1 MSTDD
6 DEPTREGPPH
16 ADDEPTGVRPDA
28 GSPRQTKLGHAAA
41 NPTEAGTPT
50 APPAAPP
57 PATEGAAVPGA
68 NDKTQSP
75 EAEPEKVSIGKA
87 VLGGVKDA
95 GAPIVRFLDAV
106 GGHLILMGRALSW
119 LPRRPYRLKNYL
131 EAAEYIGFGSL
142 PIMLL
147 VGAFTGMVL
156 SIQSVFAFRQLGFE
170 SFSGAATGKA
180 LSLELAPVLTSLML
194 AGRVGAGI
202 ATELGT
208 MRISEQIDAL
218 ESMAVNPIQYLV
230 LPRVIAAMIVT
241 PILTLLFFVIGM
253 GGAYFVAVLIEG
265 VHQGQW
271 IAKLRDIVSPLDVMQ
286 GMIKSVI
293 FGFLV
298 ALIGCYQGYNA
309 SGGGRGVGLGT
320 TRAVVIGSVTT
331 LCLDYFLTDILFTIF
346 GTGKT

>member
-1 MSTDD
+1 MSRDDD
-6 DEPTREGPPH
+6 DEPTREGPPP

-28 GSPRQTKLGHAAA
+28 GAPRQTKLGHAAA
-41 NPTEAGTPT
+41 
-50 APPAAPP
+50 PPAVQ
-57 PATEGAAVPGA
+57 TESAAA
-68 NDKTQSP
+68 DAKTQAP
-75 EAEPEKVSIGKA
+75 EPEEKKQNVGEAI
-87 VLGGVKDA
+87 VGGFKDA
-95 GAPIVRFLDAV
+95 GAPVVRFLDAV
-106 GGHLILMGRALSW
+106 GGHLILMGRALAW
-119 LPRRPYRLKNYL
+119 LPRRPFRGKNYL
-131 EAAEYIGFGSL
+131 EAAEYIGFHSL

-156 SIQSVFAFRQLGFE
+156 SIQSVYAFRQLGFE

-230 LPRVIAAMIVT
+230 LPRLIAAMIVT
-241 PILTLLFFVIGM
+241 PILTLLFFIIGM
-253 GGAYFVAVLIEG
+253 GGAYFVAVLVEG

-271 IAKLRDIVSPLDVMQ
+271 IAKLRDIVHPLDVVQ

-309 SGGGRGVGLGT
+309 SGGGRGVGIGT
-320 TRAVVIGSVTT
+320 TRAVVLGSVTT
-331 LCLDYFLTDILFTIF
+331 LCLDYFLTDILFSIF
-346 GTGKT
+346 GTGAK